1 MRNKTILITGGGGFI
16 GSYLADMLKE
26 NNTVKVFDTFS
37 RNAIQYISNEGIEL
51 IKGDVLDPQA
61 LNDAMKGVDICIHAA
76 AIAGIYSVGKDIQ
89 KTMKVNTIGA
99 YNAIEAAIANGV
111 EKFVDFSTSEVYGA
125 FVYKANEK
133 DNTTIGP
140 IGERRWTY
148 AISKLAS
155 EHLVHSYGA
164 SGLINTIT
172 VRPFNIYGPRQ
183 IGEGAIQKMISAA
196 INGEDITIYNDGSQI
211 RSWCYVTDFA
221 KGLIGILNDDRIKN
235 EVFNIGN
242 PNETTTVL
250 NLARAIIEKTGS
262 SSKLIFKEH
271 PGPEIEVRIP
281 DIEKLKIVGNY
292 TPIVTL
298 NEGLERTIDWFKKY
312 QI

>member
-1 MRNKTILITGGGGFI
+1 LKNKTILITGGGGFI

-26 NNTVKVFDTFS
+26 HNTVKVYDTFS
-37 RNAIQYISNEGIEL
+37 RNAIQYIDNENIEL
-51 IKGDVLDPQA
+51 IKGDVLDSKA

-89 KTMKVNTIGA
+89 KTMTVNTIGA
-99 YNAIEAAIANGV
+99 YNAVEAAVANGV
-111 EKFVDFSTSEVYGA
+111 KKIVDFSTSEVYGA

-140 IGERRWTY
+140 IGEKRWTY

-164 SGLINTIT
+164 SGVINSIT
-172 VRPFNIYGPRQ
+172 VRPFNVYGPRQ

-196 INGEDITIYNDGSQI
+196 VNNDDITIYNDGSQI

-221 KGLIGILNDDRIKN
+221 KGLISILSDDSIKN

-250 NLARAIIEKTGS
+250 NLARAIIEKTNS

-281 DIEKLKIVGNY
+281 DVEKLKTMGGY

-298 NEGLERTIDWFKKY
+298 DEGLSNTIEWFRKY
-312 QI
+312 QV